1 MNNYL
6 CHFNTKMMKF
16 FRSLIS
22 NKKLLISIIVGL
34 AIASLFY
41 KITCEGGRCLVVR
54 KKPRLGVESNVH
66 MDTDGTCYRFD
77 REDTYCQLPD
87 EKNNGDLIPAGG
99 YQDPGYGSGQGSI
112 SATYEGFTASCL
124 GRDLAGT
131 EYPNNESKFIQ
142 MACKPEPK
150 WNLPRDAR
158 IYHQPKYPCGV
169 PGQCEEASCNKHH
182 PMDTVFSPP
191 NEGLLMKQI
200 RN

>member
-1 MNNYL
+1 
-6 CHFNTKMMKF
+6 MKF
-16 FRSLIS
+16 FRT
-22 NKKLLISIIVGL
+22 NKKLLFSILIGL

-41 KITCEGGRCLVVR
+41 KVTCEGGRCLIVNR
-54 KKPRLGVESNVH
+54 KPRLDVESNVH
-66 MDTDGTCYRFD
+66 MDGDGTCYRFD

-87 EKNNGDLIPAGG
+87 EGQTDFIPGGG

-112 SATYEGFTASCL
+112 SASYEGFTASCL

-131 EYPNNESKFIQ
+131 EYPNNESKFVQ

-158 IYHQPKYPCGV
+158 IFHQPKFPCGV
-169 PGQCEEASCNKHH
+169 PGQCDESSCVKHH
-182 PMDTVFSPP
+182 PMDTVFAPP
-191 NEGLLMKQI
+191 NEGLMLHNQI